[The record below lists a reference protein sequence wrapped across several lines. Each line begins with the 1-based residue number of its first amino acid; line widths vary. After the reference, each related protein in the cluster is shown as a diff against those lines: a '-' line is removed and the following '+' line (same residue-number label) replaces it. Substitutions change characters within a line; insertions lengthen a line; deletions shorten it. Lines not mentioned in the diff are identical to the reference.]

1 MLPGFHQHFE
11 VVCLL
16 AQDVARARDV
26 AMAQLKDLQ
35 LALDSANALIERQ
48 RDEQAR
54 LQEQL
59 SAAQTR
65 ITLFDETMAEALSVA
80 DQRRISEVCLGPN
93 GLPCLRLTACE

>member
-1 MLPGFHQHFE
+1 
-11 VVCLL
+11 
-16 AQDVARARDV
+16 
-26 AMAQLKDLQ
+26 MAQLKDLQ

-80 DQRRISEVCLGPN
+80 DQRRIAEVGLGPM
-93 GLPCLRLTACE
+93 PCLALFALVSLRLIALRC